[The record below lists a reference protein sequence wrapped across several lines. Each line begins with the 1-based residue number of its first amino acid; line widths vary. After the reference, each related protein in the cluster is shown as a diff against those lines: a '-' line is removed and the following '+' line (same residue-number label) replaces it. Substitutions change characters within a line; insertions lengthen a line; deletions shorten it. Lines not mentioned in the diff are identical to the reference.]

1 MMHQFSTGASNAS
14 FRLSLL
20 SFSDFRK
27 RNLFNSAL
35 VISTACSSKGCKN
48 LAQKMIIFSILPFA
62 NWPQVFLRDIC
73 LWIKNLS
80 CYQHL
85 LSLPWNWGLALL
97 SPTCEKVETVNQGAH
112 FLRLFDFDFSKYWE
126 MWNCQPSCTL
136 HIFTLQYW
144 QLSQAI
150 LGDVKSWAQKQMLTW
165 LTSSKHMDLM
175 HWG

>member
-1 MMHQFSTGASNAS
+1 MMHQFSWCKQCFIQTFSPQLQWLQETKS
-14 FRLSLL
+14 FQLGFGDKHCMQQQRMQKLGS
-20 SFSDFRK
+20 
-27 RNLFNSAL
+27 
-35 VISTACSSKGCKN
+35 
-48 LAQKMIIFSILPFA
+48 KMIIFSILPFA

-73 LWIKNLS
+73 LWIKKLS

-150 LGDVKSWAQKQMLTW
+150 LGDVKSWTQKQMLTW

-175 HWG
+175 H